1 MKNITDHKW
10 YPYIFWIIIFLV
22 IAIFLGIYEPALLI
36 IIVGAI
42 YGYLIAV
49 DYYKTLLKDVNYE
62 LYKEKLLSKYFYS
75 LTHDQKQ
82 ILETEF
88 IDNIILNDKF
98 TYRIYKKEGLE
109 SVLPSYHN
117 FVLDKL
123 GVLSEIAYEVSLK

>member
-62 LYKEKLLSKYFYS
+62 LYK
-75 LTHDQKQ
+75 
-82 ILETEF
+82 
-88 IDNIILNDKF
+88 
-98 TYRIYKKEGLE
+98 
-109 SVLPSYHN
+109 
-117 FVLDKL
+117 
-123 GVLSEIAYEVSLK
+123 VLSPASFPTRITGVN